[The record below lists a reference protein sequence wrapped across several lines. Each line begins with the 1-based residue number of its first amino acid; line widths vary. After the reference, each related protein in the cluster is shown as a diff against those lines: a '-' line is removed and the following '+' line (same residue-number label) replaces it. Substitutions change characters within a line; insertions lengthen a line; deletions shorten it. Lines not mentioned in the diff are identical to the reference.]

1 MVTQER
7 LRELFE
13 YNPDTGLFTR
23 IKGVKKGAA
32 GTVAGVVNKKLGYV
46 MIGVDLKRYYA
57 HRLAFVYMLGY
68 MPEQVDHI
76 DRDRTNNRWSN
87 LREASN
93 KENNANKISPNVLN
107 GGYRG
112 VRQIKSGRWAA
123 RIKVGKREKHIG
135 VYATKEHAA
144 RAYNEAAK
152 ILFGDFAVLNNVEPD
167 QRPYHFRQ
175 ED

>member
-7 LRELFE
+7 LRELFDYDPE
-13 YNPDTGLFTR
+13 TGLFTR

-46 MIGVDLKRYYA
+46 FIGVDRGRYLA
-57 HRLAFVYMLGY
+57 HRLAFIYMTGEA
-68 MPEQVDHI
+68 PDQVDHI
-76 DRDRTNNRWSN
+76 DRDRSNNKWSN
-87 LREASN
+87 LRAAN
-93 KENNANKISPNVLN
+93 NQKNNANKVSPNVSN

-123 RIKVGKREKHIG
+123 RIKVYKKENHIG
-135 VYATKEHAA
+135 VYATAEDAA

-152 ILFGDFAVLNNVEPD
+152 RLFGEFALLNDVEPKH
-167 QRPYHFRQ
+167 RPYYFC
-175 ED
+175 EEN